1 MNKIIESNLNQIK
14 NYCRQYAVAKLHV
27 FGSVTSDQFTDD
39 SDIDFLIKFKD
50 ISCEQY
56 ADNYFRLHELF
67 RILFDRKVDLITE
80 NMLSNPYF
88 INEINQTK
96 IILYEGW
103 NKWPR

>member
-14 NYCRQYAVAKLHV
+14 KYCRQYAVETLHA
-27 FGSVTSDQFTDD
+27 FGSVTSDRFADD

-50 ISCEQY
+50 ISFEQY

-67 RILFDRKVDLITE
+67 ESLFNRKVDLITE

-88 INEINQTK
+88 IDKINRTK
-96 IILYEGW
+96 IILYEG
-103 NKWPR
+103 